1 MPEDLSNKESVKAVS
16 DFMVKSHEEK
26 LRARFKRRS
35 RKRNKRLVR

>member
-26 LRARFKRRS
+26 LRAIQEAEQK
-35 RKRNKRLVR
+35 KE